1 MVIFCHGCFWH
12 QHPNCKR
19 AVLPKTN
26 QEYWL
31 PKLSRN
37 SDRFSQS
44 VENLKKLGWKV
55 AVFWECEIL
64 SKEFCNSFLED
75 RLRQRS

>member
-26 QEYWL
+26 REYWL

-37 SDRFSQS
+37 SDRFSQN
-44 VENLKKLGWKV
+44 VENLQKLGWKV

-64 SKEFCNSFLED
+64 SKNFDDAFVK
-75 RLRQRS
+75 RRIRSTA